1 MMTQL
6 QNFAAL
12 KIKDMPKPINVTQV
26 NTFQKENDE
35 LVQIFRSMNF
45 FSCTCIDPENIRAGK
60 LQKFY
65 GHNAL

>member
-1 MMTQL
+1 
-6 QNFAAL
+6 
-12 KIKDMPKPINVTQV
+12 MPKPINVTQV

-45 FSCTCIDPENIRAGK
+45 FFSCRCIDPENIRAGT